1 LSRIKLA
8 GGSYTSQSVN
18 ADAQR
23 TVNLYPERIES
34 GDGNSDVVL
43 YPSPGLK
50 KFLSLIPPVPPPAQP
65 SIAFG
70 TGSMLAGA
78 STPTSV
84 ILTDPELNFLAGP
97 CTILLPITTEW
108 DGPVDGTQPRQV
120 TSVTDLLGNN
130 FTSLV
135 PPTAY
140 QINIGG
146 STLYNF
152 QLWGLTIPAG
162 TPSTPPA
169 YGVTINFNRARS
181 LSGYDGLAFASLV
194 GFTHCASI
202 ESCTFLESPMGSTH
216 PSGLSVTTT
225 GNRVIVAI
233 ATMDTTAIPAYIPA
247 GTYIQC
253 AEFIVVNFANVIVA
267 PYGTNDFAIT
277 SPAGTYAPTWD
288 FHTFAGISNTQTVM
302 ALVTMVQG

>member
-1 LSRIKLA
+1 MSRVKLA

-50 KFLSLIPPVPPPAQP
+50 KFLSLVPPVPPPAQP

-78 STPTSV
+78 STLTSV

-120 TSVTDLLGNN
+120 TSVTDLLGNAY
-130 FTSLV
+130 TSIV
-135 PPTAY
+135 PPTPY
-140 QINIGG
+140 QQAVTGR
-146 STLYNF
+146 TLFNF
-152 QLWGLTIPAG
+152 QLWAVTIPAG

-181 LSGYDGLAFASLV
+181 PSGYDGLAFASLV

-202 ESCTFLESPMGSTH
+202 ESHSSITSALAATNPG
-216 PSGLSVTTT
+216 GLSVTTT

-233 ATMDTTAIPAYIPA
+233 ATINTTAIPAFVPA

-267 PYGTNDFAIT
+267 PYGTNNFLIT
-277 SPAGTYAPTWD
+277 SPAGTYAPSWNYS
-288 FHTFAGISNTQTVM
+288 AISGIGNAQTVM
-302 ALVTMVQG
+302 AIVTMVQG